1 VAFASFDRGMQ
12 LLQITFHGLE
22 HSNAVER
29 YVRARAA
36 KLDRFDPRIIR
47 CRVALEKPHRHA
59 SHGEHYRVRVDL
71 TVPGGEIVVERLPES
86 DHLYED
92 LYAAIDA
99 AFDDAGR
106 RVEDFVRRRRG
117 DVKAHTRARQ

>member
-1 VAFASFDRGMQ
+1 MRAP
-12 LLQITFHGLE
+12 LQITFHGLE

-29 YVRARAA
+29 YVGARAA

-59 SHGEHYRVRVDL
+59 SHGEHYRVRIDL
-71 TVPGGEIVVERLPES
+71 TVPGGEIVVERLPEG
-86 DHLYED
+86 DHAYED

-106 RVEDFVRRRRG
+106 RVEDFVRRQRG